1 MADTLTLQ
9 DVYVGVP
16 TTVRGEATRIA
27 SDPSGNSSLIAYAS
41 GRVAVV
47 RSLDNPLDARVFS
60 KHSAPVTCTC
70 FSPDGTLVASADE
83 HGFLRIWN
91 AQTTSQT
98 TEMQVTASAIRDVAF
113 SPDAKFL
120 VIAGDSRGAFA
131 KVVKV
136 PSGGSAGVCNGHTKK
151 GLACDVIKGCIAT
164 GSEDMS
170 VGLFKGPPIRE
181 FDTPKF
187 LRHHNGFV
195 NAVRFS
201 PSGQYLAVASSDR
214 TFTVVDVN
222 SNEVAC
228 TVTEHA
234 GSVTGVVWLDDNNLM
249 TSSNDKTNKFWSIP
263 DGKCLRTINFG
274 KEVMDMQVGC
284 TYSKKGGETVSVSLR
299 PQINII
305 DAGQDA
311 VSKIFRG
318 HSKQIIGVAAV
329 GNKLFTADYSG
340 LMVAWQV
347 GAGGAPLNFSGKGPA
362 SSVCAISAN
371 EEVVA
376 NVGLDG
382 KIFITPLSTL
392 KYKKPVVVKGG
403 GVDIAVPICPTS
415 SYSAIVV
422 NETRLVSVDAEGAAI
437 TAELKFGN
445 GETGTSVAVNPDGLI
460 AVGFEI
466 SGGSGELR
474 FYTLNDSK
482 LVGAGEPMRMPSPPN
497 KLAFSPDGEYI
508 AVGEKSRR
516 VKIYN
521 ATTRETVT
529 GGGFGHTARV
539 DAISFSHDGSL
550 VASGGLDGSVAV
562 WPVNSED
569 DPVRLKTAHRAGVT
583 GIAFVSDNCIV
594 TSGGD
599 SCVRTWNM

>member
-1 MADTLTLQ
+1 MENTLTLQ
-9 DVYVGVP
+9 HQYVGVP

-47 RSLDNPLDARVFS
+47 RSLHNPLDARVFS
-60 KHSAPVTCTC
+60 QHSAPVTCAA
-70 FSPDGTLVASADE
+70 FSPDGKLVASADE
-83 HGFLRIWN
+83 HGFVRIWN

-98 TEMQVTASAIRDVAF
+98 AEMHATASAIRDVAF

-131 KVVKV
+131 KVLKL
-136 PSGGSAGVCNGHTKK
+136 PTGGSAGVCNGHTKK
-151 GLACDVIKGCIAT
+151 GLACDVINGCVAT
-164 GSEDMS
+164 GGEDMS
-170 VGLFKGPPIRE
+170 VGLFKGPPVRE
-181 FDTPKF
+181 IDIPTF

-214 TFTVVDVN
+214 TFSVIHVN
-222 SNEVAC
+222 SKQLAC
-228 TVTEHA
+228 TVAEHA
-234 GSVTGVVWLDDNNLM
+234 GSVTGIVWLDDTNLM
-249 TSSNDKTNKFWSIP
+249 TSSNDKTTKFWSVP
-263 DGKCLRTINFG
+263 DGKCLRTVTFG
-274 KEVMDMQVGC
+274 NEVMDMQVGC
-284 TYSKKGGETVSVSLR
+284 TYSKKGGETVSISLR
-299 PQINII
+299 PQLNIV
-305 DAGQDA
+305 DASQDT

-318 HSKQIIGVAAV
+318 HSKQIIGISAV
-329 GNKLFTADYSG
+329 GNTLFTADYSG
-340 LMVAWQV
+340 HMVAWEV
-347 GAGGAPLNFSGKGPA
+347 GVGSALLNFSGKGPA

-371 EEVVA
+371 EERVA
-376 NVGLDG
+376 TIGLDG
-382 KIFITPLSTL
+382 KIFLTPVSTL
-392 KYKKPVVVKGG
+392 KYNKPITVKGG
-403 GVDIAVPICPTS
+403 GVDIAVPVGPTS
-415 SYSAIVV
+415 LYSAVMV
-422 NETRLVSVDAEGAAI
+422 NETRLVSVNAEGSAVS
-437 TAELKFGN
+437 AELKFGN
-445 GETGTSVAVNPDGLI
+445 GETGTSVAVNCDGLI
-460 AVGFEI
+460 AVGFEM

-474 FYTLNDSK
+474 FYTLNDGK
-482 LVGAGEPMRMPSPPN
+482 LVDAGERMRMPSPPN

-539 DAISFSHDGSL
+539 DAISFSHDGSQ

-569 DPVRLKTAHRAGVT
+569 DPVRLKTAHRSGVT
-583 GIAFVSDNCIV
+583 GIAFVSDTCIA

-599 SCVRTWNM
+599 SCVRTWKM